1 VALSAQ
7 NIDHISATAYEL
19 RVTHDLVQRGLFTR
33 RIRDG
38 LARLKSGA
46 SPATERLT
54 P

>member
-1 VALSAQ
+1 M
-7 NIDHISATAYEL
+7 DHISATAYEL

-33 RIRDG
+33 RISDG